1 MDNNSAIDS
10 SNTTP
15 SENKYLIIG
24 QGDIGLPV
32 TNKMADKGLDITG
45 MARSERGQYQLDD
58 KAQFIQAD
66 AKQLSADQIN
76 SFTHIAIVVTPDN
89 YDAENYQNTYLGIAQ
104 HIADLAQQLPQLKR
118 VVFISSTGV
127 YGQNTGEWIDETVEP
142 APPKREASTF
152 IRQAEQVLQQAYGER
167 AVIIRPSGIYGKQRL
182 MRIRKSREQHKQ
194 PMPLNEWT
202 NRIMDSDLINIIVKV
217 LTLPESEALKPIY
230 IATDYAPVTSY
241 QLTCWLAEQLDSTQ
255 PPVDTS
261 ENQNKMSGKRLHS
274 NIPRVWLR
282 YPDWQSGYRYILQ
295 ALTD

>member
-1 MDNNSAIDS
+1 M
-10 SNTTP
+10 
-15 SENKYLIIG
+15 NKLPELISKDTACSHYLVIG

-32 TNKMADKGLDITG
+32 TNQMANKGLDITG
-45 MARSERGQYQLDD
+45 MARSEREHYSLHD

-66 AKQLSADQIN
+66 AKQLTADQIQA
-76 SFTHIAIVVTPDN
+76 FTHIAIVVTPDN
-89 YDAENYQNTYLGIAQ
+89 YDAENYKNTYLGIAQ

-182 MRIRKSREQHKQ
+182 MRVRKSREPQKQ

-202 NRIMDSDLINIIVKV
+202 NRIMDTDLINIIVKV
-217 LTLPESEALKPIY
+217 LSLPESESLKPIY

-241 QLTCWLAEQLDSTQ
+241 QLTCWLSEQLNSTQ
-255 PPVDTS
+255 PPVDS
-261 ENQNKMSGKRLHS
+261 SQHQNKMSGKRLHS
-274 NIPRVWLR
+274 NIPRGWLQ
-282 YPDWQSGYRYILQ
+282 YPDWQSGYRFILK
-295 ALTD
+295 AE

>member
-1 MDNNSAIDS
+1 MDNNNSATGS

-15 SENKYLIIG
+15 SENKYLVIG

-32 TNKMADKGLDITG
+32 TNKIASKGLDITG
-45 MARSERGQYQLDD
+45 LARSEREHYQLDD

-66 AKQLSADQIN
+66 AKQLTADKIN

-89 YDAENYQNTYLGIAQ
+89 YQADDYQKTYLGIAQ

-182 MRIRKSREQHKQ
+182 MRIRKAREQQKQ

-217 LTLPESEALKPIY
+217 LTLPESEPLKPIY

-241 QLTCWLAEQLDSTQ
+241 ELTCWLAERLHSTQ
-255 PPVDTS
+255 PPV
-261 ENQNKMSGKRLHS
+261 
-274 NIPRVWLR
+274 
-282 YPDWQSGYRYILQ
+282 YIADL
-295 ALTD
+295 